1 MRRDRAT
8 LRGGTPAARCRALR
22 GRRRA
27 PRRLAARA
35 QLRNAFRPSSW
46 PEGTW
51 PRGVCPYATCTP
63 ALGDSP
69 ACRAW
74 LAPGTDTRVQLLMRD
89 RALSFARR
97 RRSTGDG
104 TDLARPWWPASS
116 GCQHAAGRYVLTSA
130 RNASMSRRAGASASG
145 ARRGSRFTHAVGTL
159 ALWLV
164 CTADGTHTP
173 FSAVELLRV
182 TTVFMR
188 VKSVGSDD
196 EHQTPTRPPR
206 GYRAAVRSLGQRSS
220 VYGNRRASSPSN
232 VSRNRKTE
240 QERPDGPGDRDGP
253 VYRFR

>member
-196 EHQTPTRPPR
+196 EAPNTGSRPPR

-232 VSRNRKTE
+232 VTVKPNR
-240 QERPDGPGDRDGP
+240 
-253 VYRFR
+253 

>member
-116 GCQHAAGRYVLTSA
+116 GCLHAAGRTVLTSA
-130 RNASMSRRAGASASG
+130 RKREHVATRRSQ
-145 ARRGSRFTHAVGTL
+145 RER
-159 ALWLV
+159 
-164 CTADGTHTP
+164 CTARQVHSCGRH
-173 FSAVELLRV
+173 
-182 TTVFMR
+182 
-188 VKSVGSDD
+188 
-196 EHQTPTRPPR
+196 TRP
-206 GYRAAVRSLGQRSS
+206 GYFE
-220 VYGNRRASSPSN
+220 
-232 VSRNRKTE
+232 RK
-240 QERPDGPGDRDGP
+240 
-253 VYRFR
+253 